1 MSRVDYTPIDIG
13 GIIDPTKPKIST
25 YVNEIK
31 DFSSGIM
38 YRVWADYGNC
48 SISWVGQDPH
58 GDVTVNDDGSITMTS
73 PLEMFGLQYKFAKN
87 GRGVNIFSLYL
98 QNFKN
103 SLTHLL
109 LVKFLPFL
117 KIDIWSLLLS
127 LFSNKTGILLSKHEG
142 GRAQTSR

>member
-1 MSRVDYTPIDIG
+1 MSRVDYKPIDIG
-13 GIIDPTKPKIST
+13 GIIDPTKPKMST

-58 GDVTVNDDGSITMTS
+58 GDVTVNDDGSVTMTS

-87 GRGVNIFSLYL
+87 GRGVNISFQLYL
-98 QNFKN
+98 TNFK
-103 SLTHLL
+103 SQ
-109 LVKFLPFL
+109 P
-117 KIDIWSLLLS
+117 
-127 LFSNKTGILLSKHEG
+127 
-142 GRAQTSR
+142 

>member
-1 MSRVDYTPIDIG
+1 MSRVDYKPIDIG
-13 GIIDPTKPKIST
+13 GLIDPTKPKLST

-58 GDVTVNDDGSITMTS
+58 GDVTVNDDGSVTMTS

-87 GRGVNIFSLYL
+87 GRGVNIFFEFTT
-98 QNFKN
+98 FKE
-103 SLTHLL
+103 
-109 LVKFLPFL
+109 F
-117 KIDIWSLLLS
+117 
-127 LFSNKTGILLSKHEG
+127 
-142 GRAQTSR
+142 TSANVFESGPMPTP

>member
-1 MSRVDYTPIDIG
+1 MHKFFLFSLVSRVDYKPIDIG
-13 GIIDPTKPKIST
+13 GLIDPTKPKMST

-58 GDVTVNDDGSITMTS
+58 GDVTVNDDGSVTMTS

-87 GRGVNIFSLYL
+87 GRGVNIFFVFQEDNYL
-98 QNFKN
+98 KPIFFNYL
-103 SLTHLL
+103 SI
-109 LVKFLPFL
+109 FL
-117 KIDIWSLLLS
+117 
-127 LFSNKTGILLSKHEG
+127 
-142 GRAQTSR
+142 